1 MGDLAIRGSA
11 PASAPLP
18 PQTTEAKTEIK
29 STSNQTASAVPQKVE
44 VNAQHAAQ
52 MKSETGVTG
61 SIKKHQLNETLS
73 SRKAEPKQVAEAPK
87 SEVSAPLPKKARL
100 SVTGMGR
107 SQYDFDRPITKEQ
120 ATKVIFKDGTIP
132 QGAKLTQG
140 PGPNS
145 WTLQTSDMDTH
156 QEVLGK
162 MRSHTETTQPDGSVI
177 AEWPDL
183 PIPASEAT
191 VNKRWDLNND
201 FGFKISAKYDIDE
214 GKSQTKYV
222 NAGLGTGK
230 GKGFV
235 LEFEKP
241 LTKDQAMEK
250 MFDKSKLP
258 NGAVKLIPVPQ
269 EPTTT
274 YQVEII
280 AADAEQAFKPRIG
293 RAFGSASDKGTQIP
307 RPGLPAGI
315 LNHINNKTVPENAT
329 KHPPNVYVWEQE
341 GHLIRVEKGKNGYY
355 SYETT
360 KLHPTDKAGNDTIRY
375 FMKDQG
381 MKSRD
386 AWQAYVK
393 HWDDIHKGILTAYA
407 IALSSGRMPGKAPR
421 IDVERRIYIKP
432 NEPSVPR
439 APQHENIPV
448 KTNGTT
454 LNTKAPTVETNV
466 RVPNGE
472 APAPKPNV
480 DPYGKTEPAIN
491 TNGRTEPAVNT
502 NGKTIDAPSS
512 KGTPAPKGY
521 GPKGYTDKRLPDSA
535 EVTIKTADGPRK
547 MTAGEYRRKVRAAEQ
562 WKADQVVLNKRKN
575 DESLI
580 DEAAKLFGLD
590 KNWYSAGNR
599 IVYGR

>member
-1 MGDLAIRGSA
+1 MGDLAVRGSA

-18 PQTTEAKTEIK
+18 PQTIETKNETK
-29 STSNQTASAVPQKVE
+29 SATNQTVAASSQKVE
-44 VNAQHAAQ
+44 VNTQHAAQ

-61 SIKKHQLNETLS
+61 SIKKQQLNETLS
-73 SRKAEPKQVAEAPK
+73 ARKAEPKRVAEAEK
-87 SEVSAPLPKKARL
+87 EVSGPLPKQARL
-100 SVTGMGR
+100 RVTGMAKAE
-107 SQYDFDRPITKEQ
+107 YDFGRPITQEQ
-120 ATKVIFKDGTIP
+120 AARVIFKDGKVP
-132 QGAKLTQG
+132 EGAKLTQG

-145 WTLQTSDMDTH
+145 WTLKSADFDTH
-156 QEVLGK
+156 QSVLTK
-162 MRSHTETTQPDGSVI
+162 MRSHTETTQQDGSVI

-201 FGFKISAKYDIDE
+201 FGFKINGKYDLDE

-222 NAGLGTGK
+222 TAGLGTGK

-241 LTKDQAMEK
+241 LTKDQALEK
-250 MFDKSKLP
+250 LFDKSKLP

-274 YQVEII
+274 WQVEII
-280 AADAEQAFKPRIG
+280 AADAEQAYKPRIS
-293 RAFGSASDKGTQIP
+293 RAFGSATDKGTQIA

-329 KHPPNVYVWEQE
+329 KHAPNVYVWEQE
-341 GHLIRVEKGKNGYY
+341 GHLVRVEKGNNGYY

-393 HWDDIHKGILTAYA
+393 HWDDIHKGIITAYA

-439 APQHENIPV
+439 APRENIPV

-454 LNTKAPTVETNV
+454 LNTKAPTVETNI

-472 APAPKPNV
+472 APAAKPKV
-480 DPYGKTEPAIN
+480 DPYGKTDPAIN

-502 NGKTIDAPSS
+502 NGKTIDAPAS
-512 KGTPAPKGY
+512 KETPAPKAY
-521 GPKGYTDKRLPDSA
+521 GSTTAKDRRLPDST

-562 WKADQVVLNKRKN
+562 WKADQVVLKKRKN

-599 IVYGR
+599 IVY

>member
-1 MGDLAIRGSA
+1 
-11 PASAPLP
+11 
-18 PQTTEAKTEIK
+18 
-29 STSNQTASAVPQKVE
+29 
-44 VNAQHAAQ
+44 

-61 SIKKHQLNETLS
+61 SIKKQQLNETLS
-73 SRKAEPKQVAEAPK
+73 SRKAEPKRVAEAEK
-87 SEVSAPLPKKARL
+87 AEVSGPLPKKARL
-100 SVTGMGR
+100 SITGMGR

-120 ATKVIFKDGTIP
+120 AAKVIFKDGTVP

-145 WTLQTSDMDTH
+145 WTLQTSDIDTH
-156 QEVLGK
+156 QAVLGK
-162 MRSHTETTQPDGSVI
+162 MRSHTETTQSDGSVI
-177 AEWPDL
+177 AEWSDV

-201 FGFKISAKYDIDE
+201 FGFKINAKYDIDE

-241 LTKDQAMEK
+241 LTKDQAMDK

-274 YQVEII
+274 WQVEII
-280 AADAEQAFKPRIG
+280 AADAHEAFKPRIG
-293 RAFGSASDKGTQIP
+293 RAFGSATDKGTQIP

-315 LNHINNKTVPENAT
+315 LNHVNNKTVPENAT

-341 GHLIRVEKGKNGYY
+341 GHLVRVEKGKNGYY

-360 KLHPTDKAGNDTIRY
+360 KLHPTDKPGNDTIRY
-375 FMKDQG
+375 FMKDVG
-381 MKSRD
+381 MKSRE

-393 HWDDIHKGILTAYA
+393 HWDDIHKGIITAYA
-407 IALSSGRMPGKAPR
+407 IAMSSGRMPGKAPR
-421 IDVERRIYIKP
+421 VDVERRVYIKP
-432 NEPSVPR
+432 NEPSVTR
-439 APQHENIPV
+439 APQRENVPV

-454 LNTKAPTVETNV
+454 LNTKAPTVDTNV
-466 RVPNGE
+466 RVPNPNG
-472 APAPKPNV
+472 PAKPKV
-480 DPYGKTEPAIN
+480 DPYGKTPVN
-491 TNGRTEPAVNT
+491 TNGKTEPAVNT
-502 NGKTIDAPSS
+502 NGKTLDT
-512 KGTPAPKGY
+512 GAPKTPEKRSV
-521 GPKGYTDKRLPDSA
+521 GPKVVNDRYLPDSA

-547 MTAGEYRRKVRAAEQ
+547 
-562 WKADQVVLNKRKN
+562 
-575 DESLI
+575 
-580 DEAAKLFGLD
+580 
-590 KNWYSAGNR
+590 
-599 IVYGR
+599 

>member
-1 MGDLAIRGSA
+1 MGDLSVRGSVST
-11 PASAPLP
+11 PAPLP
-18 PQTTEAKTEIK
+18 PQTTETKTETKRSITQTTAP
-29 STSNQTASAVPQKVE
+29 TSNKAE
-44 VNAQHAAQ
+44 VNPQHAAQ

-61 SIKKHQLNETLS
+61 SIKKQQLNETLS
-73 SRKAEPKQVAEAPK
+73 SRKAEPKRVAEAEK
-87 SEVSAPLPKKARL
+87 TEVSGPLPKKARL
-100 SVTGMGR
+100 SITGMGR
-107 SQYDFDRPITKEQ
+107 SQYDFDRPITKDQ
-120 ATKVIFKDGTIP
+120 AAKVIFKDGTIP

-156 QEVLGK
+156 QAVLGK
-162 MRSHTETTQPDGSVI
+162 MRSHTETTQSDGSVI
-177 AEWPDL
+177 AEWPDV

-201 FGFKISAKYDIDE
+201 FGFKINAKYDIDE
-214 GKSQTKYV
+214 GKSQVKYV
-222 NAGLGTGK
+222 NAGHGTGK

-241 LTKDQAMEK
+241 LTKDQAMDK

-274 YQVEII
+274 WQVEII

-293 RAFGSASDKGTQIP
+293 RAFGSASDKGTQIA

-315 LNHINNKTVPENAT
+315 LNHVNNKTVPENAT

-341 GHLIRVEKGKNGYY
+341 GHLVRVEKGKNGHY

-360 KLHPTDKAGNDTIRY
+360 QLHATDKAGNDTIRY

-393 HWDDIHKGILTAYA
+393 HWDDIHKGIITAYA
-407 IALSSGRMPGKAPR
+407 IAMSSGRMPGKAPR
-421 IDVERRIYIKP
+421 VDVERRVYIKP
-432 NEPSVPR
+432 NEPSVAR
-439 APQHENIPV
+439 APKPENIPV

-466 RVPNGE
+466 RVPNPNG
-472 APAPKPNV
+472 PVKPKV
-480 DPYGKTEPAIN
+480 DPYGKTPVH
-491 TNGRTEPAVNT
+491 TNGKTEPAVNT
-502 NGKTIDAPSS
+502 NGKTIDT
-512 KGTPAPKGY
+512 GAPKTPEKKGV
-521 GPKGYTDKRLPDSA
+521 GPKVVNDRYLPDSA

-547 MTAGEYRRKVRAAEQ
+547 MTAGEYRRKWMAAEK
-562 WKADQVVLNKRKN
+562 WKSDQVVLKKRPN
-575 DESLI
+575 DEALI
-580 DEAAKLFGLD
+580 DEAARKFGLD
-590 KNWYSAGNR
+590 KNWYSAGNKIMYPR
-599 IVYGR
+599 LP